1 MSELTA
7 VDILIQPDAAAIE
20 RAREVNRRMPL
31 SIPAGIT
38 LDDTHLPH
46 ITMLQ
51 RYLITANLDQV
62 YAAITAVLEATDSAT
77 LGYHVPGITYSEH
90 WGPPGQAAA
99 VLGVHPNQQVLD
111 LQAALLAAVTP
122 FTGSGGTDAAFV
134 TDPGQQIS
142 QTTKDWVETYDPDQ
156 TGANYTAHLTVGLAT
171 VDDLKAMQAEPF
183 DEFDVHPAGLAVY
196 QLGNNG
202 TARTLLKA
210 WPLSA

>member
-1 MSELTA
+1 MTDLTA
-7 VDILIQPDAAAIE
+7 VDIMIQPDANAIA
-20 RAREVNRRMPL
+20 RARQVNRRMPL

-51 RYLITANLDQV
+51 RYLITANLDQA
-62 YAAITAVLEATDSAT
+62 YAAIEATLAAT
-77 LGYHVPGITYSEH
+77 DVAALSYHVPGITYSEH

-111 LQAALLAAVTP
+111 LQANLLAAVTP

-142 QTTKDWVETYDPDQ
+142 ATTKDWVETGRHGDADRREVTPVE
-156 TGANYTAHLTVGLAT
+156 A
-171 VDDLKAMQAEPF
+171 DL
-183 DEFDVHPAGLAVY
+183 
-196 QLGNNG
+196 
-202 TARTLLKA
+202 
-210 WPLSA
+210 